1 MIGPSRADALAA
13 RILIVDDER
22 RDRELLRVMLGQEGF
37 SLLTASSGEDALAIT
52 AREQPD
58 IVLLDVMMPGMDGYQ
73 VVAKLKQ
80 DPATVNIPVIMITA
94 LDDREALIRGLDAGA
109 EDFLSKPLDRAE
121 LKARVKNLLRLKA
134 YGDQQREYGEG
145 LEGEVSTRTAQV
157 IESEKRYRQI
167 VESTTDGIVKLDV
180 AAMIVFAN
188 GRFADM
194 LGYELSE
201 LIGNSAFSFMDQK
214 SAKILREALGRRGK
228 GVAEA
233 YDICL
238 RRKDGSELA
247 ISLASTPILDDQDR
261 YVGALAS
268 ARDVTEQRRLMAQL
282 TLSDRMA
289 SIGMLA
295 AGVAHEIN
303 SPLAC
308 VLANLDL
315 ATRDVLKI
323 AQKLGV
329 MVEFGEVCEELR
341 DAREA
346 TDRIRSIV
354 RDLKI
359 FSHSGEE
366 KTGPVDI
373 HRVLDS
379 TLRMAWNEI
388 RHRATLVKDYGRT
401 PLVEASEARL
411 GQVFLN
417 LVINAAQAIAEG
429 NAQDNEIRV
438 STATDS
444 AGRATIEIADTGP
457 GMPPEVL
464 SRLFTPFFTTKP
476 VGVGTGLGLSIC
488 HRIITSCG
496 GSIEVTSEVGKGTT
510 FRISLPASLA
520 KVAQVAHDVTVDV
533 TAVRR
538 GRILVVDDEP
548 MIGKA
553 LQRAMSDE
561 HDVIATTSAS
571 QALESIT
578 VGERFDII
586 LCDLMMPQ
594 MTGMDLHEAL
604 LRVAPEQA
612 SRMIFLSGGDFTERA
627 RAFSNTTSNT
637 RLEKPFDLRQL
648 RALINDRIR

>member
-1 MIGPSRADALAA
+1 MIATSRVEAAAA

-37 SLLTASSGEDALAIT
+37 SLLTANSGEDALAIT

-80 DPATVNIPVIMITA
+80 NPATMNIPVIMITA
-94 LDDREALIRGLDAGA
+94 LDDREARMRGLDAGA

-121 LKARVKNLLRLKA
+121 LKVRVRNLLRLKA

-157 IESEKRYRQI
+157 MESEKRYRQI

-180 AAMIVFAN
+180 AAVIVFAN
-188 GRFADM
+188 GRFASM
-194 LGYELSE
+194 LGYELAE
-201 LIGNSAFSFMDQK
+201 LIGNSAFSFMDEK
-214 SAKILREALGRRGK
+214 SAKILREALGRRGQ
-228 GVAEA
+228 GVGEA
-233 YDICL
+233 YDIGL
-238 RRKDGSELA
+238 RCKDGSELA
-247 ISLASTPILDDQDR
+247 VSLASTPIFDDEDR

-303 SPLAC
+303 NPLAC

-315 ATRDVLKI
+315 ATRDVLKV

-329 MVEFGEVCEELR
+329 MVELGEVCEELR
-341 DAREA
+341 DAREG
-346 TDRIRSIV
+346 TDRIRNIV

-366 KTGPVDI
+366 KTGPVDL

-388 RHRATLVKDYGRT
+388 RHRARLVKNYGSA

-417 LVINAAQAIAEG
+417 LAINAAQAIAEG
-429 NAQDNEIRV
+429 NAEDNEISV
-438 STATDS
+438 STSTDA
-444 AGRATIEIADTGP
+444 AGQASVEISDTGP

-464 SRLFTPFFTTKP
+464 RRLFTPFFTTKP

-496 GSIEVTSEVGKGTT
+496 GSIQVTSEVGKGTT
-510 FRISLPASLA
+510 FRIALPASHAVVSEAAL
-520 KVAQVAHDVTVDV
+520 DVTLDV
-533 TAVRR
+533 TAHRR
-538 GRILVVDDEP
+538 GRVLVIDDEP

-553 LQRAMSDE
+553 LQRALSDE
-561 HDVIATTSAS
+561 HEVIATTSAS
-571 QALESIT
+571 QALESISG
-578 VGERFDII
+578 GESFDVI

-594 MTGMDLHEAL
+594 MTGMDLHDAL
-604 LRVAPEQA
+604 VRVAPEQA
-612 SRMIFLSGGDFTERA
+612 SRMIFLSGGEFTERA
-627 RAFSNTTSNT
+627 RVFIDTMSNK
-637 RLEKPFDLRQL
+637 RLDKPFDVRRLQ
-648 RALINDRIR
+648 ALINDRIR